1 MAILNIQIGE
11 VGLTG
16 VKPRVI
22 YIDTNDTLATVVTA
36 GYLNNAKQQGYA
48 FSEYDM
54 ALVSTK
60 TTPSS
65 AITEVAWL
73 EVSYSNPDWSLVPS
87 NSPGEVVLPTVA
99 NRLAHFTNTTGTLSS
114 DAANVVNAGNI
125 AAGLS
130 GTAGTISSFPATL
143 ARGSL
148 VLAAVNNTGDTLVTI
163 SNAAHGQASVY
174 SIPDGGQ
181 TTAEFI
187 ISDSAGTQNITSGN
201 LSVNAGSLSSGLA
214 AGGFAGSVI
223 AYSTTASSGSL
234 RLLAV
239 NSAGDFAVTI
249 SNASHGQASVVS
261 IPDGGQATSEFI
273 IADSAGTQNITSGNL
288 SVNAGSISSGLAA
301 GGFAGSLILY
311 STTASNGSLRMLSV
325 NNAGD
330 FAVTVSNASHGQS
343 SVVSIPDGGQA
354 TSEFIIADSAGTQ
367 NITSGNLSVN
377 AGSLSSGLA
386 AGGFAGSMIAYSTT
400 ASMGS
405 LRLLAVNSAGDFA
418 VTISNASHG
427 QASVV
432 SIPDGGQATS
442 EFIIADSAGTQNIT
456 SGNLSVNAG
465 SLSSGLAAGGFAG
478 SVIAYSTTASNGSLR
493 LLAVNN
499 AGDFAVTI
507 SNASHGQDSVY
518 NIPDVGQ
525 AIGSILV
532 NVLDNADPAADIVTF
547 DVTVTA
553 AALATAGTVTLQA
566 SSGTKQ
572 YKIREL
578 FLNSGG
584 TNFSGGGGDRLATIS
599 DGTTSYSV
607 IPAANLQALTNERW
621 GTTAVPYPAAAA
633 INTST
638 AAGVAVTIA
647 YSGGA
652 ADYAAGSMVISG
664 IAERVA

>member
-261 IPDGGQATSEFI
+261 ITDGGQATSEFI

-301 GGFAGSLILY
+301 GGFAGS
-311 STTASNGSLRMLSV
+311 V
-325 NNAGD
+325 
-330 FAVTVSNASHGQS
+330 
-343 SVVSIPDGGQA
+343 
-354 TSEFIIADSAGTQ
+354 
-367 NITSGNLSVN
+367 
-377 AGSLSSGLA
+377 
-386 AGGFAGSMIAYSTT
+386 IAYSTT
-400 ASMGS
+400 ASNGS

>member
-187 ISDSAGTQNITSGN
+187 IADSAGTQNITSGN

-214 AGGFAGSVI
+214 AGGFAGSMI
-223 AYSTTASSGSL
+223 AYSTTASMGSL

-386 AGGFAGSMIAYSTT
+386 AGGFAGSVIAYSTT
-400 ASMGS
+400 ASSGS
-405 LRLLAVNSAGDFA
+405 LRLLAVNSAGDFAVTISNASHGQASVVSIPDGGQATSEFIIADSAGTQNITSGNSAGDFA

-493 LLAVNN
+493 LL
-499 AGDFAVTI
+499 
-507 SNASHGQDSVY
+507 
-518 NIPDVGQ
+518 
-525 AIGSILV
+525 
-532 NVLDNADPAADIVTF
+532 
-547 DVTVTA
+547 
-553 AALATAGTVTLQA
+553 
-566 SSGTKQ
+566 
-572 YKIREL
+572 
-578 FLNSGG
+578 
-584 TNFSGGGGDRLATIS
+584 
-599 DGTTSYSV
+599 
-607 IPAANLQALTNERW
+607 
-621 GTTAVPYPAAAA
+621 
-633 INTST
+633 
-638 AAGVAVTIA
+638 
-647 YSGGA
+647 
-652 ADYAAGSMVISG
+652 
-664 IAERVA
+664 